1 MSFLLFPPNKQSRRV
16 PGGEASIFILQLK
29 SNNLKMSF
37 CINGCNP
44 SSKNPKIISEKMEKE
59 RKRWT
64 KIFVLQ
70 DEPPNHCYKAS
81 GSVCKSGATRTRS
94 CLIKKIERN
103 VNWDRIMGMGL
114 QYTFDQPLGMGVFIK
129 RMELKWW
136 WVSSPL
142 KTTLINSPGQCFQIQ
157 LISTLISL
165 YSVL

>member
-1 MSFLLFPPNKQSRRV
+1 
-16 PGGEASIFILQLK
+16 
-29 SNNLKMSF
+29 MSF

-64 KIFVLQ
+64 NIFVLQ

-103 VNWDRIMGMGL
+103 ANWDRIMGMGL
-114 QYTFDQPLGMGVFIK
+114 QYTYDQPLGVGVFIK

-142 KTTLINSPGQCFQIQ
+142 KTTLKTLLDSVSKYNWYPLLSHSILSCNFSSMWTLFPCQWNCYHNFGFKKIN
-157 LISTLISL
+157 
-165 YSVL
+165 